1 MMRDNRVSSRIGL
14 GPRVIA
20 RNEPLKFP
28 HWIAFNVHQKQLR
41 KEQAA
46 RKRQLFEKLSDLL
59 TT

>member
-1 MMRDNRVSSRIGL
+1 MRRVKPKVVVGI
-14 GPRVIA
+14 
-20 RNEPLKFP
+20 EPKHFP
-28 HWIAFNVHQKQLR
+28 HWIAFKVHQIRLR